1 MKISNKYKKVLI
13 LGIYLAALALLI
25 FNLWQKQTAISG
37 GRSPLYRNL
46 RECPTFV
53 RKGFDPSDFYSEI
66 TGEYCGF
73 SSMSRYIK
81 SSRLPDLPMK
91 SFLSPVGKPAL
102 EFTIKILVE
111 IDREAVSFMRS
122 NTAFTPG
129 IYIPGIGESWE
140 IFFNGG
146 LVVSQMHLNEEGK
159 IKERRVW
166 RDVFFPVDNSLLVSG
181 TNVLTIRIMGDP
193 SYQGTGV
200 FQKTAPFYIDDYSVI
215 EERQYNFLFLI
226 LTGIFSFTGAY
237 YILLFFSI
245 RNKSGNKREIYNLYF
260 GIFSIFLGVYAMTR
274 HSLINY
280 LIPNSDILVRLEYLS
295 IMLTIPVLCLF
306 IETIWRGK
314 VSKTVWIA
322 FALCVTLGLSQIFSC
337 LQYGEEVI
345 RIWNIIVILCY
356 SYIFFYDIIY
366 FYFIKKQREGFWKDI
381 KSGADD
387 ASLISILF
395 GSVAIYF
402 CGIFD
407 IMDGLFLGYAL
418 NLFVHSVFIIHIGM
432 TFALSQRFSGM
443 YRQLEQSNVMLETAV
458 RERTLELEKQ
468 TRIAV
473 QASRVKS
480 ELFAGM
486 SHEMRTPLT
495 VMSTYAQFAVEQIKE
510 SGANEQT
517 LADLAAI
524 SDEAK
529 RLAEMADGTLKILM
543 DTVESDKSAQ
553 KIASVNVGDLSSRL
567 VRLLSP
573 IAARKEKI
581 LSALIADNVPVISG
595 DADALTQLLWNLL
608 QNAITH
614 SQAKTIELLVET
626 PDEAEKKGG
635 VKITVKDDGIGIEP
649 DILPRI
655 FERGVSGK
663 TGGSGIGLAICR
675 DIAKKH
681 GGDIGV
687 KSALGSGT
695 CITVILH
702 GISGGKLNV

>member
-1 MKISNKYKKVLI
+1 MKISNSYKKILI
-13 LGIYLAALALLI
+13 LGIFLAALALLI
-25 FNLWQKQTAISG
+25 FNIWQKQTAISG

-53 RKGFDPSDFYSEI
+53 RKGFDPSDFSSQVSSEYS
-66 TGEYCGF
+66 GF

-81 SSRLPDLPMK
+81 SSNLPNLPK
-91 SFLSPVGKPAL
+91 KTFLSPVGIQES

-111 IDREAVSFMRS
+111 VDREAVSFMRS
-122 NTAFTPG
+122 NTAFSPG
-129 IYIPGIGESWE
+129 IYIPGIGENWE
-140 IFFNGG
+140 IFFNGSC
-146 LVVSQMHLNEEGK
+146 VISQMHLDEEGK
-159 IKERRVW
+159 ITERRVW
-166 RDVFFPVDNSLLVSG
+166 RDVFFPVDHSLLVSG
-181 TNVLTIRIMGDP
+181 TNVLTIRIIGDP
-193 SYQGTGV
+193 SYQGTGI

-215 EERQYNFLFLI
+215 EKRQYNFLFLI
-226 LTGIFSFTGAY
+226 LTGIFCFTGAY

-245 RNKSGNKREIYNLYF
+245 RNKREIFNLYF

-280 LIPNSDILVRLEYLS
+280 LIPNTDILIRLEYFS
-295 IMLTIPVLCLF
+295 IMLAIPVLCLF

-314 VSKTVWIA
+314 ISRVVWIS
-322 FALCVTLGLSQIFSC
+322 FALCVILGLSQIFSC

-366 FYFIKKQREGFWKDI
+366 FYFIKKQREGFWKDT

-418 NLFVHSVFIIHIGM
+418 NLFVHSVFVIHIGM

-543 DTVESDKSAQ
+543 DTVDSDKSAQ
-553 KIASVNVGDLSSRL
+553 KITSVNVGDLSSRL

-581 LSALIADNVPVISG
+581 LSALIADNVPLISG

-626 PDEAEKKGG
+626 YKEAERKGG
-635 VKITVKDDGIGIEP
+635 VKIAVKDDGIGIEP

-655 FERGVSGK
+655 FERGVSGR

-675 DIAKKH
+675 EIANKH
-681 GGDIGV
+681 GGDINV
-687 KSALGSGT
+687 ESALGSGT
-695 CITVILH
+695 CVTVILK
-702 GISGGKLNV
+702 GIIGG